1 MDTATPFFSGD
12 FDRCAQCVNE
22 YDSCSVCVCCGV
34 CLYWSSVVIT
44 QAATVTDAW
53 APSASRCLTCL
64 RALLSTARLVY
75 FVSLAVVH

>member
-1 MDTATPFFSGD
+1 MDTATLILEILID
-12 FDRCAQCVNE
+12 AHNVNE
-22 YDSCSVCVCCGV
+22 YDPVLCG
-34 CLYWSSVVIT
+34 CLCLFCTSVVIT

-64 RALLSTARLVY
+64 RALLSTAGLVY